1 MEYLEVNKNIKLE
14 QLEKFGFEKRYSEF
28 TGELSYYIHPEEDIE
43 IHIYENKATE
53 LIIHEKEINHSLM
66 ILLIKLHKAGIIKIE
81 KEKEERMST
90 LDKLCFKEGK

>member
-1 MEYLEVNKNIKLE
+1 MEYLDINKNIKLE

-28 TGELSYYIHPEEDIE
+28 TGELSYYTHPEEDIE

-53 LIIHEKEINHSLM
+53 LIIHEKEIKHSLM
-66 ILLIKLHKAGIIKIE
+66 ILLIKLHKAGIVKIE

-90 LDKLCFKEGK
+90 LDEMVLRRG